1 MRPLDEIH
9 AQADRIEDAYE
20 TIGRALLDVPDAEG
34 WRVALGFVEGAS
46 RRGWEL
52 RKAMLNEAVRRSHE
66 HEWEENND
74 DESERRS

>member
-1 MRPLDEIH
+1 
-9 AQADRIEDAYE
+9 
-20 TIGRALLDVPDAEG
+20 
-34 WRVALGFVEGAS
+34 VALGFVEGAS

-52 RKAMLNEAVRRSHE
+52 RKAMLNEAMRRSAE